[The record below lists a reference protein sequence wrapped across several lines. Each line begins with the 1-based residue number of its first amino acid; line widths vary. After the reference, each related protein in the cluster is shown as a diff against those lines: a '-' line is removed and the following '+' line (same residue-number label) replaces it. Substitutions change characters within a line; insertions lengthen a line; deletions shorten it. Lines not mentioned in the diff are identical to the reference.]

1 MTCKKKKINTSVITA
16 PCANVPLPVLLV
28 TGTPS
33 AWARLLLGTQAGGPA
48 AGISKRASETG
59 ASCPP
64 LTALLVAG
72 LCTPARRSPGSG
84 WDPHASWAC
93 RPAHLA
99 LALATRGAG
108 GQKTRRSLPAR
119 KRQPVTPQKK
129 TAFPSVS
136 LQTSGRQGPGCGS
149 LLSTQQGPSTP
160 RTGEL
165 GANSCLLQAGPAR
178 STLLAGPRLERETQK
193 ACGND
198 DVSAATF
205 HFLYTVHVCL
215 PIVSVKKPLWIKST
229 SKTSHM
235 ITIL

>member
-1 MTCKKKKINTSVITA
+1 MCKCSSAGPPRNRHAERLGQAA
-16 PCANVPLPVLLV
+16 PWH
-28 TGTPS
+28 PS
-33 AWARLLLGTQAGGPA
+33 WT
-48 AGISKRASETG
+48 
-59 ASCPP
+59 
-64 LTALLVAG
+64 
-72 LCTPARRSPGSG
+72 ARRGHLQEGWRDRGRLSSPHCPSGRRPVHPAWCSPGSG

-99 LALATRGAG
+99 LALATRGAEG
-108 GQKTRRSLPAR
+108 PKTRRSLPSR
-119 KRQPVTPQKK
+119 KRQPGTPQKK

-136 LQTSGRQGPGCGS
+136 LQTSGRQGPSGGS

-178 STLLAGPRLERETQK
+178 SSLLAGPRLERETQK

-235 ITIL
+235 ITTL